1 VRFLNLEQ
9 GSKEWLEFRRGGLG
23 ASDAPV
29 VTRKSQY
36 KTRRQLWENKLGLRL
51 DDGESFITEIGH
63 RLEPKARARFALET
77 GIDVRPAC
85 AVHDEFAYLR
95 ASFDGICDMAR
106 VFVEIK
112 LVGQKKLAWIKENK
126 SPLPEHVDQ
135 IGQQFLVSNFERGF
149 YAAYT
154 TNENYDDIVDYFCIP
169 VAPNRAHHEQLFS
182 ELTAF
187 WKLVETQTPPELELR
202 DEYEFKAPEVI
213 KLANDYKI
221 MKEAVAS
228 HQAKLEELEM
238 KLKAIASQHSRVRF
252 GDVVVV
258 TGTRKGAVEYDKIPE
273 LKSVNLEQFRKPP
286 IKTQSIQIK
295 GHK

>member
-1 VRFLNLEQ
+1 
-9 GSKEWLEFRRGGLG
+9 
-23 ASDAPV
+23 
-29 VTRKSQY
+29 
-36 KTRRQLWENKLGLRL
+36 
-51 DDGESFITEIGH
+51 
-63 RLEPKARARFALET
+63 
-77 GIDVRPAC
+77 
-85 AVHDEFAYLR
+85 
-95 ASFDGICDMAR
+95 
-106 VFVEIK
+106 
-112 LVGQKKLAWIKENK
+112 
-126 SPLPEHVDQ
+126 
-135 IGQQFLVSNFERGF
+135 
-149 YAAYT
+149 
-154 TNENYDDIVDYFCIP
+154 
-169 VAPNRAHHEQLFS
+169 
-182 ELTAF
+182 LTAF

>member
-1 VRFLNLEQ
+1 MEQ
-9 GSKEWLEFRRGGLG
+9 NTADWLEWRRKGLG
-23 ASDAPV
+23 ASDACIVMGVSP
-29 VTRKSQY
+29 Y
-36 KTRRQLWENKLGLRL
+36 KTRRQLWENKLKLRP
-51 DDGESFITEIGH
+51 DDEGSFITELGH
-63 RLEPKARARFALET
+63 EFEPKARARFALET
-77 GIDVRPAC
+77 GIDLKADVC
-85 AVHDEFAYLR
+85 MVHAEFPYLR
-95 ASFDGICDMAR
+95 ASLDGHCETER
-106 VFVEIK
+106 VFAEIK
-112 LVGQKKLAWIKENK
+112 MVGKKKMEWLKTHRT
-126 SPLPEHVDQ
+126 PLPEHFPQ
-135 IGQQFLVSNFERGF
+135 IQQQFLVTKYERGF
-149 YAAYT
+149 YIAYCLGDEK
-154 TNENYDDIVDYFCIP
+154 NEIVDYAAFPVQPDREYIP
-169 VAPNRAHHEQLFS
+169 KLFS

-221 MKEAVAS
+221 MKEAAAS
-228 HQAKLEELEM
+228 HQAKLEELESQ
-238 KLKAIASQHSRVRF
+238 LKAIASQHSRVRF